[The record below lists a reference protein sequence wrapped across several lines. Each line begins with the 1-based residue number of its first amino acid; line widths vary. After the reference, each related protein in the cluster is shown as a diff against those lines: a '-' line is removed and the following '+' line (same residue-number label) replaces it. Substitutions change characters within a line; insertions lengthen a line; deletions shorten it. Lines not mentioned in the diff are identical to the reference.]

1 MDWNDCG
8 AMLHVWSCKVVRDDL
23 KAVLAQQFPQEEIV
37 IDYVPKDKPGDY
49 YTNLAFRIASREGEE
64 PMQVAEEIAAQI
76 HSPILKKVTVHPP
89 AFINFTL
96 KEEYL
101 LEQLMKATELDIGHG
116 QSILLEFV
124 SANPTGPINV
134 VSARAAAVGDSL
146 VRMLKETGYKAE
158 SEYYIN
164 DAGRQIELLTE
175 SVRQRMI
182 ENQGGNAEIPQN
194 GYHGEY
200 IKDVARV
207 MITKGIERNEDIRA
221 HAVEYFVN
229 EHKQVMDGFG
239 VHFDHWTQESTI
251 HKNGYVDRVLATLKN
266 KNLIYGEDGAT
277 FFKASEFGDDKDRV
291 IVTSDNR
298 STYLLPDIAYHLNK
312 LERKYDL
319 MVDIWGP
326 DHHGRIKGI
335 KGGIQALGYSPDILK
350 ILIVQE
356 VKLKKGGRIVSM
368 SKRAGTF
375 ETLSELLENIPK
387 DVVRFFFL
395 MRSSSQHLDF
405 DLDLAMKQSD
415 ENPVYYVQYA
425 HARIMSI
432 ILHARECG
440 IDMVK
445 GADLTL
451 IREQEELQLVKDIV
465 KFPEKLEDAVR
476 NLEPYMIAYYLI
488 DIAHNFHYF
497 YQKHRVVSDDKKL
510 TQARLCLID
519 RAAATIRKGLE
530 VLGVSCPD
538 KM

>member
-1 MDWNDCG
+1 M
-8 AMLHVWSCKVVRDDL
+8 VRDDL
-23 KAVLAQQFPQEEIV
+23 REILVQLFPKEDIV

-49 YTNLAFRIASREGEE
+49 YTNLAFRIASREGGE
-64 PMQVAEEIAAQI
+64 PIQVAENIAAQI
-76 HSPILKKVTVHPP
+76 RSPILKQVSVHPP

-101 LEQLMKATELDIGHG
+101 LAQLMNAVQLDLGHDK
-116 QSILLEFV
+116 SILLEFV

-146 VRMLKETGYKAE
+146 VRMLKKTGFKAQ
-158 SEYYIN
+158 SEYYVN
-164 DAGRQIELLTE
+164 DAGRQIDLLAE
-175 SVRQRMI
+175 SIWQRMI
-182 ENQGGNAEIPQN
+182 EIKGGKAEIPEQ
-194 GYHGEY
+194 GYHGKY
-200 IKDVARV
+200 IKDVASA
-207 MITKGIERNEDIRA
+207 MITMGIEKNTDIRA

-229 EHKQVMDGFG
+229 EHSRVMADFG
-239 VHFDHWTQESTI
+239 VHFDHWTHESTI
-251 HKNGYVDRVLATLKN
+251 YEKGYVNRVLAALEE
-266 KNLIYGEDGAT
+266 KNLIYKEEGAT
-277 FFKASEFGDDKDRV
+277 YFKASEFGDDKDRV
-291 IVTSDNR
+291 VVTSDKRN
-298 STYLLPDIAYHLNK
+298 TYLLPDIAYHLQK
-312 LERKYDL
+312 LERKYDE

-335 KGGIQALGYSPDILK
+335 KGGIEALGYPPDILK

-356 VKLKKGGRIVSM
+356 VKLKKGGRSVSM

-375 ETLSELLENIPK
+375 ETLSELLANIPR

-432 ILHARECG
+432 IRHARESG
-440 IDMVK
+440 FEMIKD
-445 GADLTL
+445 ADLTL
-451 IREQEELQLVKDIV
+451 IREQEEIQLVKDIIR
-465 KFPEKLEDAVR
+465 FPEKLEDAVR
-476 NLEPYMIAYYLI
+476 NLEPYMITYYLI

-497 YQKHRVVSDDKKL
+497 YQKHRVVGDDKEL
-510 TQARLCLID
+510 TQARLCLIE
-519 RAAATIRKGLE
+519 RAAATIREGLE